1 MLAYVDSLCAALLA
15 RDQAEIRRLLSLP
28 FATRLPQPVREEALA
43 IAKGKTS
50 SFMAPVNTLHFYY
63 KLSHLIGEDSDALD
77 IEPDRASV
85 RQIELSLQNAVNS

>member
-28 FATRLPQPVREEALA
+28 FATRLPQAVREEALT

-63 KLSHLIGEDSDALD
+63 KLSHLIEEDSAALD
-77 IEPDRASV
+77 IEPEGTGG
-85 RQIELSLQNAVNS
+85 RQIEMSLQNAVNS